1 MRFTTQ
7 LLPSRSGNLGVLL
20 LNNPKPFH
28 ALTLEMIMA
37 FQDVLNVWY
46 QDDSLQAIL
55 VKSSRECKKPAFC
68 AGGDVKR
75 VYMSCVQDNDEG
87 VVHGVGTPG
96 LASAE
101 FFRQEYLV
109 NHAMAT
115 ARQPQI
121 SLWDGI
127 VMGGG
132 VGISIFGKYRV
143 ATENTLFAMPETGI
157 GLFPDVGSMYW
168 MPRLLSETSGMAA
181 YLALTGKRLRAA
193 DLLYVGLATHYVPSL
208 QLDDLERALVTATEK
223 LKPTATAETA
233 VAPVLLSFHQTPAT
247 DPEQSD
253 VAIQKE
259 NIRKVFGP
267 VIGNPQHTVET
278 ICEDLKQLEN
288 DFGQETLETLA
299 KVSPTSLKV
308 TLEGLRRGSQATSIG
323 EDLRMEFRM
332 SQHFMKKGSDFREGI
347 RAALVDKD
355 GNPQWK
361 PSKLEDV
368 TKEMVN
374 SYFEPIEYEWEIPDI
389 TTSSKL

>member
-28 ALTLEMIMA
+28 ALTLEMMTA
-37 FQDVLNVWY
+37 FQDVLKVWY
-46 QDDSLQAIL
+46 QDDSMKAIL
-55 VKSSRECKKPAFC
+55 VKSSKESKKPAFC

-75 VYMSCVQDNDEG
+75 VYLSCVQDEG
-87 VVHGVGTPG
+87 VHGVGTPG
-96 LASAE
+96 LNSAE

-115 ARQPQI
+115 ANKPQI

-168 MPRLLSETSGMAA
+168 MPRILSETTGIAT

-223 LKPTATAETA
+223 LQPTATAETA
-233 VAPVLLSFHQTPAT
+233 VAPVLLSFHQNPTM
-247 DPEQSD
+247 DPQQSD
-253 VAIQKE
+253 LAKQKAD
-259 NIRKVFGP
+259 IRKVFGP
-267 VIGNPQHTVET
+267 VLRNPHHSVET
-278 ICEDLKQLEN
+278 ICEDLKLLGN

-308 TLEGLRRGSQATSIG
+308 TLEGLRRGSQATSVG
-323 EDLRMEFRM
+323 EDLHMEFRM
-332 SQHFMKKGSDFREGI
+332 AQHFMKEGSDFREGI

-368 TKEMVN
+368 TQEMVN
-374 SYFEPIEYEWEIPDI
+374 SYFGPIEHEWEIPEI
-389 TTSSKL
+389 TTSSNL